1 MYLLI
6 IFVLNMDYLNFLI
19 LILNLCIL
27 STPVLAFA
35 KPPSMLRGRMH
46 DLKEEEGRSQDTTD
60 DYFN

>member
-46 DLKEEEGRSQDTTD
+46 DLKEEGRSQDTTD

>member
-1 MYLLI
+1 
-6 IFVLNMDYLNFLI
+6 MDYLNFLI